1 MKFALPVTRG
11 LFAKGTAMKNG
22 TRILGALIAALL
34 ANSASAAPIYWTDW
48 TGSDLDPG
56 VGFQGTGT
64 ITTPT
69 STVGVTYTNPQ
80 GVGFYQPTGGNY
92 YYSGGTDGP
101 DGTSPYTSSVVDNRP
116 PTSDIIALAYAG
128 TQSLSFSEAIANP
141 VFAYVSLN
149 GNGYAFDQ
157 DFNILSVG
165 GADGN
170 ACGYWGCGTSYK
182 EVVTVNGVT
191 EYRLLGTGEPH
202 GVLQFT
208 GTFATVSWRSLSN
221 EYWNGFT
228 LGVGN
233 AYIAKRMFFAGIGF
247 DCNVAGPRATGLASV
262 RPGLSLVWA
271 LPAGPSNAR
280 AVDRAPWP
288 ALAWRF
294 ALDELQ
300 RFKLR
305 LSDRM
310 WIGEPRASGSMNAAP
325 LPVTS

>member
-1 MKFALPVTRG
+1 
-11 LFAKGTAMKNG
+11 MKNG

-228 LGVGN
+228 LGVQGTAVEYCEANPN
-233 AYIAKRMFFAGIGF
+233 APE
-247 DCNVAGPRATGLASV
+247 CNPNPPVSVSEPSSLALLGLGLLGLALG
-262 RPGLSLVWA
+262 R
-271 LPAGPSNAR
+271 R
-280 AVDRAPWP
+280 
-288 ALAWRF
+288 
-294 ALDELQ
+294 
-300 RFKLR
+300 
-305 LSDRM
+305 RM
-310 WIGEPRASGSMNAAP
+310 
-325 LPVTS
+325 V